1 MNADLVHNIIFYIM
15 YASLVLLCIIFVERA
30 IYFAYTLKQS
40 RMINDA
46 VEKNTLGT
54 LSENQEKNPVYQM
67 IVPFLKSTPR
77 SENER
82 ADLLEKQYLQ
92 SKGLLNRGIW
102 ILETIVT
109 AAPLLGLLGTI
120 LGIIDTFS
128 ALAASGVSDP
138 SKVSA
143 GMGTALYATG
153 LGIAIALVALVA
165 NNFLGSRM
173 EKITEMFKVLLI
185 NVDKGQQAT
194 YSNTKTKMAD
204 EKQYA

>member
-1 MNADLVHNIIFYIM
+1 MNAELIHNIIFYAM
-15 YASLVLLCIIFVERA
+15 YASLILLCIIFVERA
-30 IYFAYTLKQS
+30 IYFAYTLKQT
-40 RMINDA
+40 RVVNDA
-46 VEKNTLGT
+46 LEKSRLDT
-54 LSENQEKNPVYQM
+54 LSEKKVNNPAYQM
-67 IVPFLKSTPR
+67 IEPFLKSVPR
-77 SENER
+77 SAAER
-82 ADLLEKQYLQ
+82 TDLLEKQYLQ

-120 LGIIDTFS
+120 MGIIDTFS

-153 LGIAIALVALVA
+153 LGIAIALAALVA
-165 NNFLGSRM
+165 NNFLGSRI
-173 EKITEMFKVLLI
+173 EKITELFKVLLI
-185 NVDKGQQAT
+185 NADKDL
-194 YSNTKTKMAD
+194 KTTSAKNVKIVD